1 MKDKTLTY
9 GNVDMLVLKLIE
21 SRDMYGY
28 EIIEELEN
36 QSEQIFQLSAGS
48 LYPLLHNLESKNL
61 VESYEAEVGS
71 KSPGKPRKYYH
82 ITEYGRKY
90 LQEKSQE
97 WEKYSSAINR
107 ILFRDR
113 GAVM

>member
-28 EIIEELEN
+28 EIIEELEK
-36 QSEQIFQLSAGS
+36 QSDQTFRLSAGS

-61 VESYEAEVGS
+61 VESYETEVSG
-71 KSPGKPRKYYH
+71 KSPGKPRKYYR
-82 ITEYGRKY
+82 ITEFGRKY

-97 WEKYSSAINR
+97 WEKYSSAINH
-107 ILFRDR
+107 ILFKDR
-113 GAVM
+113 GLIM